1 MRRLWVSALHRY
13 VRYNEWVWDRL
24 PPAVTRAAP
33 LRSYASLMHRVIRST
48 MDRRQYFGTFFFRN
62 RPTLTLI
69 PHLADRA
76 AVDSVLTIAFLG
88 CSSGA
93 EVYSVL
99 WALRSARPDLKID
112 AHAMDISREILE
124 VAERGVYS
132 LTDPGLC
139 GEPIFA
145 RMTLEEMHEMFDIDR
160 GRSQATIKS
169 WLKEGITWHH
179 GDAAS
184 TESLTVLG
192 PQDMV
197 VASNFLCH
205 MTPADAEDCLRT
217 VARSVRPGGYLL
229 VSGIDLEVRTRVARD
244 LRWRPV
250 REFLEDI
257 HEGDPAVRG
266 DWPWK
271 YWGLEPLNKKHRDW
285 ELRYAAVFE
294 IPGDRLAI
302 KPDGTRTSVAA
313 TA

>member
-1 MRRLWVSALHRY
+1 
-13 VRYNEWVWDRL
+13 
-24 PPAVTRAAP
+24 
-33 LRSYASLMHRVIRST
+33 
-48 MDRRQYFGTFFFRN
+48 
-62 RPTLTLI
+62 
-69 PHLADRA
+69 
-76 AVDSVLTIAFLG
+76 VDSVLTIAFLG

-99 WALRSARPDLKID
+99 WAIRSARPDLKIV
-112 AHAMDISREILE
+112 AHAVDISKEMLE
-124 VAERGVYS
+124 AAERGVYS

-145 RMTLEEMHEMFDIDR
+145 RMTLDEMREMFDIDR
-160 GRSQATIKS
+160 DRNQATIKS
-169 WLKEGITWHH
+169 WLTEGITWHH

-184 TESLTVLG
+184 ADSLTALG

-229 VSGIDLEVRTRVARD
+229 VTGIDLEVRTRVARD

-257 HEGDPAVRG
+257 HEGDPSVRA

-294 IPGDRLAI
+294 IRGDRLAI
-302 KPDGTRTSVAA
+302 KPDGTRTSIAA